1 MSCLYLVLALDILF
15 NGHCKPMMRGI
26 QVRWPSHQQW
36 VAWSQTLPIHRASC
50 TTVYVSPSVPNA
62 FPFSEIASCA
72 DLSSRPR
79 TRRRHPCSARIRATL
94 SAVHLSGCLRAIPG
108 AGSRLSFHRLVG
120 HVWVR
125 TGAGAGRLVAAAI
138 PHKRPEHQLPALRC
152 SIPDDL

>member
-15 NGHCKPMMRGI
+15 NGHYKPMMRGI

-36 VAWSQTLPIHRASC
+36 SAWSQTLPIHRASC

-79 TRRRHPCSARIRATL
+79 TRRRRPCSARIRAFL

-108 AGSRLSFHRLVG
+108 AGSRLSFHRLG
-120 HVWVR
+120 LGPNR
-125 TGAGAGRLVAAAI
+125 GRCGRLVAAAI
-138 PHKRPEHQLPALRC
+138 PHKRSEHQLPALRC